1 VDFLD
6 ATPSS
11 LLIPISKNVTMTSS
25 FSEYPEWAEV
35 IRWCSYH
42 PKRPDRRDYHA
53 LGYPQEVAGIGGR
66 GFAGTRQRESYGLC
80 RRLAMAFVFIV
91 RLSSNGSTVAPGAT
105 AQCRDTA
112 KWLAALESLE
122 RKGLIRATSPEKH
135 FYAVTQ
141 QGYDL
146 AEQFGPFVRWTTSEI
161 VLQAYYLDR
170 STESMT
176 LACTGVIE
184 VPPIFYPDQYGAGGA
199 GAAEF

>member
-1 VDFLD
+1 
-6 ATPSS
+6 
-11 LLIPISKNVTMTSS
+11 
-25 FSEYPEWAEV
+25 
-35 IRWCSYH
+35 
-42 PKRPDRRDYHA
+42 
-53 LGYPQEVAGIGGR
+53 
-66 GFAGTRQRESYGLC
+66 
-80 RRLAMAFVFIV
+80 
-91 RLSSNGSTVAPGAT
+91 
-105 AQCRDTA
+105 
-112 KWLAALESLE
+112 LAALESLE

-184 VPPIFYPDQYGAGGA
+184 VPPIFYPDQYGADGTLMRSLKQHRALLVEGINRQA
-199 GAAEF
+199 LEGLSFEPTAVHFVDVATKETRDFQVARAASADRKTLLLEINE